1 MSSQREGGITSKP
14 FVLSQYLQLND
25 AIEQFTADMV
35 AHDPKVFR
43 SGRSDIRYVI
53 ERYLYFALVADRKLY
68 DYFVAVETGAAL
80 PDVNDLSIWGRQIAP
95 YFRDARPT
103 FEPQNWRSRCL
114 RYLHQLHSR
123 SGVQVE
129 GCDDGRP
136 RILFLVLHPKFVR
149 YLKPI
154 ADTLCLP
161 YAFLTIDHTEMFCHL
176 AEQGLPRVHIQM
188 NVEWEGFTK
197 LANRMVGFELRLGLF
212 DGWILKLNAL
222 KRVLGTTSPSCI
234 VVPEGNA
241 DIYELVNQ
249 AAKAAGVPTLCVQQG
264 WAPVVHT
271 GFRNMSYD
279 RMCVWGQKFADLLSP
294 YNPQERFVVTG
305 NHMIASASQGDISK
319 RSTVAFFLQNGA
331 HWITQ
336 RAWCSMLELIEW
348 ASKEFPE
355 NEIRVREHPGA
366 PLQPADEL
374 RLKALPNVRLMS
386 PVTSPL
392 VDVLSGCRVAVA
404 MNSTVILEA
413 VASGIVP
420 LILDVAGFGP
430 YHPDI
435 ASDKAAIEV
444 TSFCAA
450 RRGITRLMQDDAYC
464 ASFAQPLDDVRK
476 GLFLKNGD
484 EALQAIA
491 TEIRDLSGLRPSAV

>member
-1 MSSQREGGITSKP
+1 MSLQFEGPLISYP
-14 FVLSQYLQLND
+14 LMLQQYLRLNS
-25 AIEQFTADMV
+25 AIEQFTADAI

-43 SGRSDIRYVI
+43 SGRSDIRYVV
-53 ERYLYFALVADRKLY
+53 ERHLYFALVADQRLY
-68 DYFVAVETGAAL
+68 EYFVAAQTGAAL
-80 PDVNDLSIWGRQIAP
+80 PDMNDLSIWGRQIAP

-114 RYLHQLHSR
+114 RYLHQLHSWPR
-123 SGVQVE
+123 VQVE
-129 GCDDGRP
+129 GCEDRHL

-161 YAFLTIDHTEMFCHL
+161 FGFLTIDDPETFRHL
-176 AEQGLPRVHIQM
+176 AEQGLPRVHIQT
-188 NVEWEGFTK
+188 NAEWPLLNK
-197 LANRMVGFELRLGLF
+197 LAKRMVGFKWRRGLF

-222 KRVLGTTSPSCI
+222 KRVFRTTSLSCI

-249 AAKAAGVPTLCVQQG
+249 AAKAAGLPTLCIQQG
-264 WAPVVHT
+264 WAPVVHP

-279 RMCVWGQKFADLLSP
+279 RMCVWGRRFADLLSAH
-294 YNPQERFVVTG
+294 NPGERFVVTG
-305 NHMIASASQGDISK
+305 NHMIACEPQGNISK
-319 RSTVAFFLQNGA
+319 RRAVAFFLQNGA
-331 HWITQ
+331 HWITE
-336 RAWCSMLELIEW
+336 RAWRSMLEFIEL
-348 ASKEFPE
+348 ASREFPE
-355 NEIRVREHPGA
+355 NEIRVREHPGE
-366 PLQPADEL
+366 PLQPDDES

-386 PVTSPL
+386 PATSPL

-413 VASGIVP
+413 AASGIVP

-430 YHPDI
+430 YHPNI
-435 ASDKAAIEV
+435 ASDKAAVEV
-444 TSFCAA
+444 TSFCSA
-450 RRGITRLMQDDAYC
+450 RRELTRLMLDDAYC
-464 ASFAQPLDDVRK
+464 ASFAQPLDDVRG

-484 EALQAIA
+484 VALQAIA
-491 TEIRDLSGLRPSAV
+491 AEIRDLSRQSAA